1 MPDSKHYMDMCEGPL
16 LGKMIRFA
24 VPYFCSNVLQLLF
37 HAADL
42 IVVGRYASHQAM
54 AAIGSTSSL
63 TILCIN
69 ILLGLSVGSSV
80 ISSQFYGAKKYKSL
94 EKTIHT
100 AMLVAIFGGL
110 FMALFG
116 LLFSHAM
123 LKQMGSPDDVIGK
136 STLYMQI
143 IFGGMMFQMLY
154 NYGSAILRAV
164 GDTKRPLYYLTFAGI
179 VNVVLNL
186 FFVIRLNMDVAG
198 VAIATVISHA
208 ISAVLVWNA
217 IRTGDDAFHL
227 DFHKVA
233 IDWSIFKRMLSIG
246 VPAGLQ
252 GACFSFSNIVVQSSV
267 NSFGSIVMAGNAAA
281 MSVEGMVYI
290 GSACFHF
297 TALSFVGQ
305 NFGGKQYA
313 RISKC
318 IIYALILV
326 SILCETMGLGCYFFG
341 KQILSIYN
349 PDPDVI
355 IWGLKRMSILFTTYA
370 LCGMMDV
377 VCGAL
382 RGLGYSTV
390 PFLLTFFS
398 VCVMRVVWIGTIF
411 RAHRTIP
418 VLMLS
423 YPISWILATLTNGIL
438 LYYACKRLNRAK
450 RKIV

>member
-16 LGKMIRFA
+16 LSKMIRFA

-80 ISSQFYGAKKYKSL
+80 IASQFYGAQKYKSL
-94 EKTIHT
+94 DRTIHT

-110 FMALFG
+110 FMAFFG

-123 LKQMGSPDDVIGK
+123 LKKMGSPDDVIGK

-186 FFVIRLNMDVAG
+186 FFVLRLNLDVAG

-217 IRTGDDAFHL
+217 IRTGDDSFHL

-233 IDWSIFKRMLSIG
+233 MDWSIFRRMLSIG

-252 GACFSFSNIVVQSSV
+252 GACFSFSNIIIQSSV

-281 MSVEGMVYI
+281 MSLEGMIYI

-297 TALSFVGQ
+297 TSLSFVGQ
-305 NFGGKQYA
+305 NYGGRQYA
-313 RISKC
+313 RIRKS
-318 IIYALILV
+318 ILYALILV
-326 SILCETMGLGCYFFG
+326 SILCETMGVGCYLFG
-341 KQILSIYN
+341 NQLLRIYN
-349 PDPDVI
+349 PDPEVI

-390 PFLLTFFS
+390 PAVITFFS
-398 VCVMRVVWIGTIF
+398 VCVLRIVWILTVF
-411 RAHRTIP
+411 RVHHTIP
-418 VLMLS
+418 VLMWS
-423 YPISWILATLTNGIL
+423 YPISWILATLANGAL
-438 LYYACKRLNRAK
+438 LYYACKRLNLPK
-450 RKIV
+450 RKTA

>member
-1 MPDSKHYMDMCEGPL
+1 
-16 LGKMIRFA
+16 
-24 VPYFCSNVLQLLF
+24 
-37 HAADL
+37 
-42 IVVGRYASHQAM
+42 
-54 AAIGSTSSL
+54 
-63 TILCIN
+63 
-69 ILLGLSVGSSV
+69 SV
-80 ISSQFYGAKKYKSL
+80 IASQFYGAKKYRSL

-110 FMALFG
+110 FMAIFG
-116 LLFSHAM
+116 LLFSHLM
-123 LKQMGSPDDVIGK
+123 LEMMDSPEDVIGK

-186 FFVIRLNMDVAG
+186 FFVLRLHMDVAG

-208 ISAVLVWNA
+208 ISAMLVWNA
-217 IRTGDDAFHL
+217 IRVGDDSFKL
-227 DFHKVA
+227 DLHKVS
-233 IDWSIFKRMLSIG
+233 IDWPIFKRMLSIG

-252 GACFSFSNIVVQSSV
+252 GACFSFSNIVIQSSV

-281 MSVEGMVYI
+281 MSLEGMVYI

-305 NFGGKQYA
+305 NYGGRQYA
-313 RISKC
+313 RIRKC
-318 IIYALILV
+318 ILYALILV
-326 SILCETMGLGCYFFG
+326 SIVCETMGVTCYLFG
-341 KQILSIYN
+341 NQLLSIYN

-382 RGLGYSTV
+382 RGLGYSTI
-390 PFLLTFFS
+390 PALLTFFS
-398 VCVMRVVWIGTIF
+398 VCVMRVVWIGTVF

-418 VLMLS
+418 MLMLS
-423 YPISWILATLTNGIL
+423 YPISWILATVANGAL
-438 LYYACKRLNRAK
+438 LYVACRRLNKSAK
-450 RKIV
+450 LT

>member
-69 ILLGLSVGSSV
+69 ILLGLSVGGSV
-80 ISSQFYGAKKYKSL
+80 IASQFYGAKKYKSL

-110 FMALFG
+110 CMAIFG
-116 LLFSHAM
+116 LLFSHLM
-123 LKQMGSPDDVIGK
+123 LEMMDSPEDVIGK

-186 FFVIRLNMDVAG
+186 FFVLRLHMDVAG

-208 ISAVLVWNA
+208 ISAMLVWNA
-217 IRTGDDAFHL
+217 IRVGDDSFSL
-227 DFHKVA
+227 DLHKVS
-233 IDWSIFKRMLSIG
+233 IDWPIFKRMLSIG

-252 GACFSFSNIVVQSSV
+252 GACFSFSNIVIQSSV

-281 MSVEGMVYI
+281 MSLEGMVYI

-305 NFGGKQYA
+305 NYGGRQYA
-313 RISKC
+313 RIRKC
-318 IIYALILV
+318 ILYALILV
-326 SILCETMGLGCYFFG
+326 SILCETMGVGCYLLG
-341 KQILSIYN
+341 DRLLSIYN
-349 PDPDVI
+349 PDPNVI
-355 IWGLKRMSILFTTYA
+355 IWGLRRMSILFTTYA

-382 RGLGYSTV
+382 RGLGYSTI
-390 PFLLTFFS
+390 PALLTFFS
-398 VCVMRVVWIGTIF
+398 VCVMRVVWIGTVF

-418 VLMLS
+418 MLMLS
-423 YPISWILATLTNGIL
+423 YPISWILATVANGAL
-438 LYYACKRLNRAK
+438 LYVACRRLNKSAK
-450 RKIV
+450 LT

>member
-1 MPDSKHYMDMCEGPL
+1 MPDSKHNMDMCEGPL

-94 EKTIHT
+94 ERTIHT

-116 LLFSHAM
+116 LLFSHVM

-164 GDTKRPLYYLTFAGI
+164 GDTKRPLYYLSFAGI
-179 VNVVLNL
+179 VNVILNL

-217 IRTGDDAFHL
+217 IRTGDESFHL

-233 IDWSIFKRMLSIG
+233 MDWSIFKRMLSIG

-281 MSVEGMVYI
+281 MSLEGMIYI

-297 TALSFVGQ
+297 TSLSFVGQ
-305 NFGGKQYA
+305 NYGGRQFA
-313 RISKC
+313 RIRKS
-318 IIYALILV
+318 ILYALILV
-326 SILCETMGLGCYFFG
+326 SILCETMGVGCYLFG
-341 KQILSIYN
+341 NQLLRIYN

-390 PFLLTFFS
+390 PAIITFFS
-398 VCVMRVVWIGTIF
+398 VCVLRIVWILTVF
-411 RAHRTIP
+411 RVHNTIP
-418 VLMLS
+418 VLMWS
-423 YPISWILATLTNGIL
+423 YPISWILATLANGAL
-438 LYYACKRLNRAK
+438 LYYACKRLNTSK
-450 RKIV
+450 RKTA